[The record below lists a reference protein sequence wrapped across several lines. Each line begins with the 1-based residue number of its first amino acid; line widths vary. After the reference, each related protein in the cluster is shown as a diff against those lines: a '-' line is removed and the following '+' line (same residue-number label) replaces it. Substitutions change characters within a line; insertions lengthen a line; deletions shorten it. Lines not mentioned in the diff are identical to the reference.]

1 MPVGRAFALVGP
13 QSISF
18 GIRLHRGESQHPT
31 HSQAG
36 DTRPVLSLPPSPA
49 RPSRVC
55 KSVRSPGEPDL
66 GPRSGL
72 HSPFSAQPGAGPD
85 VCSSAQVG
93 QGHGVCLPWLQGRM
107 QGGERLAWACCSLR
121 VSSAGLFLE
130 ATVSLSGARNKA
142 TLLGVQQTLLPVQGL
157 TLASPGT
164 SLGELSCIQD
174 TPRNRLLLSPQGRQA
189 VSQFE
194 RRRQMQNEDKSRTIW
209 IGYSQIISR
218 VLWHSVWLPMCRL

>member
-1 MPVGRAFALVGP
+1 MHMPWRVARACGPCLCFLVGP

-36 DTRPVLSLPPSPA
+36 DMRPVLSLPPSPA
-49 RPSRVC
+49 QPSHVC
-55 KSVRSPGEPDL
+55 FCKKSGEPDL
-66 GPRSGL
+66 GPSSGL

-130 ATVSLSGARNKA
+130 ATVSLSGA
-142 TLLGVQQTLLPVQGL
+142 
-157 TLASPGT
+157 GT
-164 SLGELSCIQD
+164 RPLSWEFSK
-174 TPRNRLLLSPQGRQA
+174 PSYLSRA
-189 VSQFE
+189 
-194 RRRQMQNEDKSRTIW
+194 
-209 IGYSQIISR
+209 
-218 VLWHSVWLPMCRL
+218 